1 MDAIKIKWKTIDRL
15 SKGEAV
21 ATGETVEEDAEAP
34 SIFASVKKPCVVL
47 IADPT
52 ASMAD
57 FEQLE
62 TVVFKNEKI
71 GLAMKAFD
79 ALRIAP
85 EDADSD
91 PILGGHGK
99 TVPRLLVVDPAKE
112 KVKVLEENKIKV
124 SGLYKL
130 MKATAGSFYKEKLDK
145 LVKSHLK
152 MLTEQDQLSN
162 EVKTLQDKE
171 SRLADEDSPKAK
183 KDLEKLRKEMNEVKE
198 ELTKLMEKTVELWKL
213 TPKKAAA

>member
-1 MDAIKIKWKTIDRL
+1 MDAIKINWKTVKRL
-15 SKGEAV
+15 AKAEAV
-21 ATGETVEEDAEAP
+21 ATGDTVDEDAEAP
-34 SIFASVKKPCVVL
+34 SIFASVEKPCVVL
-47 IADPT
+47 VADPT

-91 PILGGHGK
+91 PILGGQGK

-112 KVKVLEENKIKV
+112 KVKVLEESKIKV

-145 LVKSHLK
+145 LVKDHLK
-152 MLTEQDQLSN
+152 FLTEQDQLSN
-162 EVKTLQDKE
+162 EVKVLKEKE
-171 SRLADEDSPKAK
+171 SRLAEETGSKAQ
-183 KDLEKLRKEMNEVKE
+183 KDLEKIREEMG
-198 ELTKLMEKTVELWKL
+198 ELEKQLAELKTKTAELWKL
-213 TPKKAAA
+213 TPKNEAA